1 MVVRVILMMHQFME
15 LNDGTQIVHSD
26 ALFDEQGK
34 EYVKVYMEK
43 PIHLGFKSAYCY
55 LPAYKWEKIEGF
67 DEEELANLKDIVQST
82 EHLIIQFARQG
93 GLAKAASDC

>member
-1 MVVRVILMMHQFME
+1 MMHQFME

-26 ALFDEQGK
+26 ALFDEQGN

-55 LPAYKWEKIEGF
+55 LPDKKKKKIEGF

-82 EHLIIQFARQG
+82 AHLIIQFARQG
-93 GLAKAASDC
+93 GLGNAANF

>member
-1 MVVRVILMMHQFME
+1 MMHQFME

-43 PIHLGFKSAYCY
+43 PIHLGCKSAYCY
-55 LPAYKWEKIEGF
+55 LLAYKWEKIEGF
-67 DEEELANLKDIVQST
+67 DEEELANLKDIVKST
-82 EHLIIQFARQG
+82 AHLIIQFARQG
-93 GLAKAASDC
+93 GLGRAETYCE